1 MTPDISTAPARGH
14 GPVRPTR
21 RNCLARATPVLPA
34 LRTIAATAARVPSLF
49 RSEKLLMSSTPKA
62 MAWSPLP
69 LCLLCVMPLATAQQA
84 PAAATPATPAANEAP
99 AAARVTINEYL
110 VRGNSVLDA
119 RDIERAVTPH
129 LGPDRTLQDVD
140 AARLALQAAYQ
151 RKGYQ
156 SVYVDLPEQ
165 QVSGG
170 VVILQVTET
179 RVGQVNVVGARY
191 NDAARLRERVPA
203 LQPGQVPDFD
213 GAQRE
218 LTELNRGGKRQVVP
232 LVKQGTADG
241 TMDVEL
247 KVDDKTPW
255 RFSATVNNDHSV
267 DTEPLRSIVS
277 IGHDNLWQKDH
288 TASLTFFA
296 APQDLDQAN
305 VLSASYGLP
314 LGSPDWMLEFSGY
327 RSDSNVVS
335 SGQTNVTGKGH
346 ALGIKL
352 NHSLPMTGAWWHQ
365 LSAGIDFK
373 DLDESVA
380 MVGQA
385 SDFAPLKYAPLTL
398 GYSGFRQGDT
408 HQLSVALQAV
418 FGARSLLGYGSSDDE
433 FDWKRAYAD
442 SSFFALKLDLSD
454 TYTLDSGAQ
463 WFARISAQMTDQPL
477 VSGEQFAAGGM
488 YTTRGY
494 RSAEGI
500 GDYGALAT
508 LEWRTR
514 PFALWGL
521 QDWRLYAFVDGAWLG
536 LRRPLPEQ
544 ADSSWMS
551 AAGLGSSLRIS
562 DHFNLRLDYG
572 HTLSDGPT
580 TTKGANRL
588 HLSVGASY

>member
-1 MTPDISTAPARGH
+1 MSP
-14 GPVRPTR
+14 
-21 RNCLARATPVLPA
+21 LFPA
-34 LRTIAATAARVPSLF
+34 L
-49 RSEKLLMSSTPKA
+49 
-62 MAWSPLP
+62 AWACLP
-69 LCLLCVMPLATAQQA
+69 LCLSCAIATAAAQDA
-84 PAAATPATPAANEAP
+84 PAQAASPAAS
-99 AAARVTINEYL
+99 AARVNINEYL
-110 VRGNSVLDA
+110 VRGNTVLDA
-119 RDIERAVTPH
+119 REIERAVSDH
-129 LGPDRTLQDVD
+129 LGPDRTLQDVE
-140 AARLALQAAYQ
+140 AARAALQAAYQ
-151 RKGYQ
+151 GKGYQ

-179 RVGQVNVVGARY
+179 RIGQVRVVGAQH
-191 NDAARLRERVPA
+191 NDPARLGARVPA
-203 LQPGQVPDFD
+203 LQAGVVPDFER
-213 GAQRE
+213 AQQQ
-218 LTELNRGGKRQVVP
+218 LTALNRGGKRQVVP
-232 LVKQGTADG
+232 LVKQGTAEG

-247 KVDDKTPW
+247 KVEDKSPW
-255 RFSATVNNDHSV
+255 RYSASLNNDHSA
-267 DTEPLRSIVS
+267 DTEPLRSIAT
-277 IGHDNLWQKDH
+277 IGHDNLWQKEH

-305 VLSASYGLP
+305 VWSAAYGLP
-314 LGSPDWMLEFSGY
+314 LAGPDWMLDFSGY

-346 ALGIKL
+346 ALGVKL
-352 NHSLPMTGAWWHQ
+352 THSLPMTGAWWHQ
-365 LSAGIDFK
+365 LSIGVDFK

-398 GYSGFRQGDT
+398 AYSGFRQGEQ

-418 FGARSLLGYGSSDDE
+418 FGARSLFGYGSSDDE

-442 SSFFALKLDLSD
+442 PSFFTVKVDLSD
-454 TYTLDSGAQ
+454 TYTLSSGAQ
-463 WFARISAQMTDQPL
+463 WFARLSAQITDQPL

-514 PFALWGL
+514 PLGWWGL
-521 QDWRLYAFVDGAWLG
+521 QDWRLYGFIDGAWLG

-544 ADSSWMS
+544 ADSARMS
-551 AAGLGSSLRIS
+551 AIGLGSSLRIGE
-562 DHFNLRLDYG
+562 HYNLRLDYG
-572 HTLSDGPT
+572 HSLSDGPT

>member
-1 MTPDISTAPARGH
+1 MSFTTKA
-14 GPVRPTR
+14 
-21 RNCLARATPVLPA
+21 LPWA
-34 LRTIAATAARVPSLF
+34 
-49 RSEKLLMSSTPKA
+49 
-62 MAWSPLP
+62 PLP
-69 LCLLCVMPLATAQQA
+69 LCLLCVMPLAAAQTAPPAGGGPSVAAAQDGA
-84 PAAATPATPAANEAP
+84 PAASVN
-99 AAARVTINEYL
+99 INEYL
-110 VRGNSVLDA
+110 VRGNTVLEA
-119 RDIERAVTPH
+119 REIERAVTPH
-129 LGPDRTLQDVD
+129 LGPGRTLADVE
-140 AARLALQAAYQ
+140 AARLALQTAYQ
-151 RKGYQ
+151 SKGYQ

-170 VVILQVTET
+170 IVILQVTET

-191 NDAARLRERVPA
+191 NDAARLRERVTA

-213 GAQRE
+213 GAQQQ

-232 LVKQGTADG
+232 LVKQGTAEG

-247 KVDDKTPW
+247 KVEDKSPW
-255 RFSATVNNDHSV
+255 RFSASVNNDHSV
-267 DTEPLRSIVS
+267 DTEPLRSILSV
-277 IGHDNLWQKDH
+277 GHDNLWQKDH

-305 VLSASYGLP
+305 VLSGSYGLP

-346 ALGIKL
+346 AFGLKL
-352 NHSLPMTGAWWHQ
+352 NHTLPMTGAWWHQ

-380 MVGQA
+380 MIGQA
-385 SDFAPLKYAPLTL
+385 SDFAPLKYAPVTL
-398 GYSGFRQGDT
+398 AYSGFRQGDK

-442 SSFFALKLDLSD
+442 PSFFAVKLDLSD

-463 WFARISAQMTDQPL
+463 WFGRVSAQMTDQPL

-514 PFALWGL
+514 PFSPWGL
-521 QDWRLYAFVDGAWLG
+521 QDWRFYGFLDGAWLG

-544 ADSSWMS
+544 SDSSWMS
-551 AAGLGSSLRIS
+551 AVGVGSSLRLGE
-562 DHFNLRLDYG
+562 HYNLRFDYG

-580 TTKGANRL
+580 TTKGAHRL
-588 HLSVGASY
+588 HLSIGASY

>member
-1 MTPDISTAPARGH
+1 MTIPPLPTPSFFRIETQLMSLTSKAWAWVPLPMCLMCVVPLAAAQDGPAAAAP
-14 GPVRPTR
+14 
-21 RNCLARATPVLPA
+21 
-34 LRTIAATAARVPSLF
+34 AARV
-49 RSEKLLMSSTPKA
+49 
-62 MAWSPLP
+62 
-69 LCLLCVMPLATAQQA
+69 
-84 PAAATPATPAANEAP
+84 N
-99 AAARVTINEYL
+99 INEYL

-119 RDIERAVTPH
+119 REIERAVTPY
-129 LGPDRTLQDVD
+129 LGPDRTLQDVE

-151 RKGYQ
+151 GKGYQ
-156 SVYVDLPEQ
+156 SVYVELPEQ

-170 VVILQVTET
+170 VVILQVGET
-179 RVGQVNVVGARY
+179 RIGQVTVVGAQH
-191 NDAARLRERVPA
+191 NDPDRLRERVPA
-203 LQPGQVPDFD
+203 LQAGAVPDFTQAQAQL
-213 GAQRE
+213 GA
-218 LTELNRGGKRQVVP
+218 LNRNGKRQVIP
-232 LVKQGTADG
+232 LVKPGSDG
-241 TMDVEL
+241 SMDVEL
-247 KVDDKTPW
+247 KVDDTSPW
-255 RFSATVNNDHSV
+255 RYSATVNNDHSV
-267 DTEPLRSIVS
+267 DTEPLRSTLS
-277 IGHDNLWQKDH
+277 IGNDNLWQHDH
-288 TASLTFFA
+288 SASLTFFA

-346 ALGIKL
+346 ALGLKL
-352 NHSLPMTGAWWHQ
+352 NHTLPMTGAWWHQ

-385 SDFAPLKYAPLTL
+385 SDFAPLKYAPFTV
-398 GYSGFRQGDT
+398 GYSGFRQGEK
-408 HQLSVALQAV
+408 HQLSVSLQAV
-418 FGARSLLGYGSSDDE
+418 FGTRTLLGYGSSGDE

-442 SSFFALKLDLSD
+442 PSFFAVKFDISD

-463 WFARISAQMTDQPL
+463 WFARVSAQMTDQPL

-514 PFALWGL
+514 PFSLWGL
-521 QDWRLYAFVDGAWLG
+521 QDWRFYTFLDGAWLG

-544 ADSSWMS
+544 TDSNWMS
-551 AAGLGSSLRIS
+551 AIGVGSSLRIS

-588 HLSVGASY
+588 HLSLGASY

>member
-1 MTPDISTAPARGH
+1 MSF
-14 GPVRPTR
+14 PTKA
-21 RNCLARATPVLPA
+21 LAWA
-34 LRTIAATAARVPSLF
+34 
-49 RSEKLLMSSTPKA
+49 
-62 MAWSPLP
+62 PLP
-69 LCLLCVMPLATAQQA
+69 LCLMCVLPLANAQQA
-84 PAAATPATPAANEAP
+84 AATEVPPAADTAP
-99 AAARVTINEYL
+99 AARVTLNEYV
-110 VRGNSVLDA
+110 VRGNTVLDA
-119 RDIERAVTPH
+119 RDIERAVSPY
-129 LGPDRTLQDVD
+129 LGPDRTLQDVE
-140 AARLALQAAYQ
+140 AARLALQAVYQ
-151 RKGYQ
+151 GKGYQ

-170 VVILQVTET
+170 VVILQVSET
-179 RVGQVNVVGARY
+179 RVGQLNVVGARH
-191 NDAARLRERVPA
+191 NNPERLRERVPA
-203 LQPGQVPDFD
+203 LQAGSVPDFTQ
-213 GAQRE
+213 AQAQ

-232 LVKQGTADG
+232 LVKPGADG
-241 TMDVEL
+241 SMDVEL
-247 KVDDKTPW
+247 KVDDKSPW
-255 RFSATVNNDHSV
+255 RFSASVNNDHSV
-267 DTEPLRSIVS
+267 DTEPLRSILS
-277 IGHDNLWQKDH
+277 IGHDNLWQRDH

-314 LGSPDWMLEFSGY
+314 LAGPDWMLEFSGY

-346 ALGIKL
+346 ALGVKL

-398 GYSGFRQGDT
+398 AYSGFRQGDK
-408 HQLSVALQAV
+408 HQLSIALQAV
-418 FGARSLLGYGSSDDE
+418 FGARSLLGYGSTDDQ

-442 SSFFALKLDLSD
+442 SSFFAVKLDLSD

-463 WFARISAQMTDQPL
+463 WFARVSAQLTDQPL

-488 YTTRGY
+488 YSTRGY

-514 PFALWGL
+514 PFGLWGL
-521 QDWRLYAFVDGAWLG
+521 QDWRVYAFLDGAWLG

-544 ADSSWMS
+544 ADSSVMS
-551 AAGLGSSLRIS
+551 AIGLGSSLRIS

-580 TTKGANRL
+580 TTKGAHRL

>member
-1 MTPDISTAPARGH
+1 MFF
-14 GPVRPTR
+14 PT
-21 RNCLARATPVLPA
+21 
-34 LRTIAATAARVPSLF
+34 
-49 RSEKLLMSSTPKA
+49 KA
-62 MAWSPLP
+62 GAWAPLP
-69 LCLLCVMPLATAQQA
+69 LCLMCVIPLAAAQEQA
-84 PAAATPATPAANEAP
+84 STTVPP
-99 AAARVTINEYL
+99 AARVNINEYL

-119 RDIERAVTPH
+119 REIERAVTPY
-129 LGPDRTLQDVD
+129 LGPDRTLQDVE
-140 AARLALQAAYQ
+140 AARLALQTAYQ
-151 RKGYQ
+151 GKGYQ
-156 SVYVDLPEQ
+156 SVYVELPEQ

-170 VVILQVTET
+170 VVVLQVSET
-179 RVGQVNVVGARY
+179 RVGEVKVVGAQH
-191 NDAARLRERVPA
+191 NDPQRLRARVPA
-203 LQPGQVPDFD
+203 LQAGVVPDF
-213 GAQRE
+213 AQAQAQ
-218 LTELNRGGKRQVVP
+218 LTELNRNGKRQVIP
-232 LVKQGTADG
+232 LVKPGADG
-241 TMDVEL
+241 RMDVEL
-247 KVDDKTPW
+247 KVDDASPW
-255 RFSATVNNDHSV
+255 RYNASVNNDHSV
-267 DTEPLRSIVS
+267 DTEPLRSTVS
-277 IGHDNLWQKDH
+277 IGNDNLWQRDH

-314 LGSPDWMLEFSGY
+314 LAGPDWMLEFSGY

-346 ALGIKL
+346 ALGLKL
-352 NHSLPMTGAWWHQ
+352 NHTLPMTGAWWHQ

-385 SDFAPLKYAPLTL
+385 SDFAPLKYAPITFA
-398 GYSGFRQGDT
+398 YSGFRQGEK
-408 HQLSVALQAV
+408 HQLSVSLQMV
-418 FGARSLLGYGSSDDE
+418 FGTRSLLGYGSSGDE

-442 SSFFALKLDLSD
+442 PSFFAVKADISH

-463 WFARISAQMTDQPL
+463 WFARVSAQMTDQPL

-514 PFALWGL
+514 PFSLWGL
-521 QDWRLYAFVDGAWLG
+521 QDWRFYSFVDGAWLG

-544 ADSSWMS
+544 TDSNWMS
-551 AAGLGSSLRIS
+551 AIGIGSSLRIS

-588 HLSVGASY
+588 HLSLGASY